1 MNTTPKVSPSPLSKT
16 EQESINDITQKIMQH
31 SNELRKRYRVLDY
44 QNVIG
49 ASVMTL
55 SVTGMVIMGTL
66 YIKGIIPG
74 WLCILT
80 NALLT
85 SLIHELE
92 HDLIHRLYFRKQPLA
107 HNLMMLLCWITR
119 PGMPSPWLRR
129 ELHFHHHRESGT
141 DTDVEAWITTSG
153 SKWGAK
159 RLLKLVDGFIFGIVN
174 ALFAPTWR
182 EKLRLTFKVLRLNA
196 PMGLLYWGCWY
207 IFLGYHLYTWASS
220 LMGVAYQPSPAT
232 TMLMSVINSAV
243 VIIVAPNIIRQ
254 FCLFFISSNIHYY
267 GDVTPRNPL
276 QQTQVMNHWWLWPF
290 QLFCFNF
297 GSTHCI
303 HHFVVK
309 DPFYLRQMTAP
320 FAHKVLAESGVRF
333 NDFGT
338 YKRSNRYNFTQPDS

>member
-174 ALFAPTWR
+174 ALFAPT
-182 EKLRLTFKVLRLNA
+182 
-196 PMGLLYWGCWY
+196 
-207 IFLGYHLYTWASS
+207 
-220 LMGVAYQPSPAT
+220 
-232 TMLMSVINSAV
+232 
-243 VIIVAPNIIRQ
+243 
-254 FCLFFISSNIHYY
+254 
-267 GDVTPRNPL
+267 
-276 QQTQVMNHWWLWPF
+276 
-290 QLFCFNF
+290 
-297 GSTHCI
+297 
-303 HHFVVK
+303 
-309 DPFYLRQMTAP
+309 
-320 FAHKVLAESGVRF
+320 
-333 NDFGT
+333 
-338 YKRSNRYNFTQPDS
+338 